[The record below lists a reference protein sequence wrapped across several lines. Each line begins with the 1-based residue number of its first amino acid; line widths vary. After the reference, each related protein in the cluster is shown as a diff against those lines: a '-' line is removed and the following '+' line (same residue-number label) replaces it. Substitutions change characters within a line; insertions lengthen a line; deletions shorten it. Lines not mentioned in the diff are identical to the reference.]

1 MQNAEPSTMTF
12 YVEKQLALGPTRF
25 GVSTRQRLDAIDD
38 EIALST
44 GAAGEFV
51 RRGKGGSFFG
61 DSARHAEPT
70 LPVKPS
76 ITQTPFWSSLKP
88 DGTPR
93 GYTFLALIAFGL
105 LFLLL
110 GFSVLVRKGQQ
121 GWVEVLLG
129 AICIAI
135 PIAMTAQRRR
145 QIHDEEE
152 RQRIEH
158 AAAEKR
164 NQELLTWYTKAL
176 NHLHTDHGEAALIAL
191 RGERE
196 SLDLP
201 YEIYG
206 PAARRVVLE
215 IGFEEL
221 ANRGIAESSA
231 IATLLR
237 NAGDAAGLTPE
248 DITGAERDLY
258 ATVVWHLLADDR
270 IGAAQEAELQTMR
283 EGFDIADD
291 DVPAESNGIE
301 QFRSLRAVTAGLP
314 RAECPIPL
322 AFQEYCIQQAPLDTG
337 MLFITNRRLI
347 IVKKKRTELT
357 LPKVYEVVVEV
368 DDNTIAIK
376 TDQKRP
382 LRLRTGNPI
391 FIAGLIDFASELD
404 ERPKG
409 FA

>member
-1 MQNAEPSTMTF
+1 MTF
-12 YVEKQLALGPTRF
+12 YVEKPLALGPIRF

-38 EIALST
+38 DIALST

-61 DSARHAEPT
+61 DSARHTEPA

-76 ITQTPFWSSLKP
+76 ITQTPFWESLKP

-93 GYTFLALIAFGL
+93 GYTFLGLIAFGFL
-105 LFLLL
+105 LILL
-110 GFSVLVRKGQQ
+110 GFSVLATKGPQ
-121 GWVEVLLG
+121 GWVEVILG
-129 AICIAI
+129 LICIAI
-135 PIAMTAQRRR
+135 PIVMTAQRRR
-145 QIHDEEE
+145 QIRDEEE
-152 RQRIEH
+152 RQRAEH
-158 AAAEKR
+158 AAAEAR
-164 NQELLTWYTKAL
+164 NQELLSWYTKAL
-176 NHLHTDHGEAALIAL
+176 NHLLIDRSDAALIAL

-201 YEIYG
+201 YDIYRS
-206 PAARRVVLE
+206 AARRVILQ

-221 ANRGIAESSA
+221 ASRGVAESGA
-231 IATLLR
+231 IAGLLR
-237 NAGDAAGLTPE
+237 AAGEAAGLTPD

-270 IGAAQEAELQTMR
+270 VGETQEGELVTLR
-283 EGFDIADD
+283 KGLGIADD
-291 DVPAESNGIE
+291 DVPTESNGIE
-301 QFRSLRAVTAGLP
+301 QFRSLRAVAAGLP
-314 RAECPIPL
+314 RAQCPVPL
-322 AFQEYCIQQAPLDTG
+322 GFQEYCIHQAPLDRG

-347 IVKKKRTELT
+347 VDEKKRTELT
-357 LPKVYEVVVEV
+357 LPKVYDVSVEV
-368 DDNTIAIK
+368 DDDTIAIK
-376 TDQKRP
+376 TDQKKP

-391 FIAGLIDFASELD
+391 FTAGLIDFATELD